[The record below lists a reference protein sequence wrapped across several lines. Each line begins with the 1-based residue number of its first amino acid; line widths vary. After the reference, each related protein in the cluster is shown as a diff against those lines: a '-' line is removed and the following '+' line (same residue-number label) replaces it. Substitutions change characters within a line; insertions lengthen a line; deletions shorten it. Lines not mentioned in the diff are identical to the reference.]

1 MTSEEIYFKSG
12 NKYPYDASDK
22 GRARK
27 PKDWAVKAARGVL
40 DNLCDRRDI
49 KRGFEQVDHDV
60 RKEIV
65 DSLAEI
71 IRIAAKS
78 SS

>member
-1 MTSEEIYFKSG
+1 MYEDIYFKAG
-12 NKYPYDASDK
+12 QEHPYDANDN

-71 IRIAAKS
+71 IRIAAREGA
-78 SS
+78 